1 MIDRQELFVF
11 PTLITKYTNHHHE
24 LMSPKLSHL
33 IDSEKLRNDT
43 QTGKHLE
50 KKEEYSFFFDWV
62 YECLDD
68 YKKWLQLDTEKLKI
82 SLSWANISKNAEG
95 LHSHCHPN
103 SWVSGIYYLTE
114 DSSPTTFFNPLNNL
128 TKQGIVV
135 QSSIPEFES
144 SQWFSN
150 FSAGDMILFPS
161 WLPHCVVPQDTRKR
175 VTISFNVMPSGITS
189 TDGLS
194 EYCFS

>member
-11 PTLITKYTNHHHE
+11 PTLITKYTNQYHE
-24 LMSPKLSHL
+24 FMAPKLSHL
-33 IDSEKLRNDT
+33 IDSESLRNDI
-43 QTGKHLE
+43 QTDKHLE

-68 YKKWLQLDTEKLKI
+68 YKNVLQLDTENLKI

-95 LHSHCHPN
+95 FHTHCHPN
-103 SWVSGIYYLTE
+103 SWVSGIYYLT
-114 DSSPTTFFNPLNNL
+114 DNPSPTVFSNPLNSL
-128 TKQGIVV
+128 TKQGVVV

-144 SQWFSN
+144 SQWAGN

-161 WLPHCVVPQDTRKR
+161 WLHHCVIPQDKRKR
-175 VTISFNVMPSGITS
+175 VTISFNVMPSGLTS
-189 TDGLS
+189 TSGLS
-194 EYCFS
+194 ECSY